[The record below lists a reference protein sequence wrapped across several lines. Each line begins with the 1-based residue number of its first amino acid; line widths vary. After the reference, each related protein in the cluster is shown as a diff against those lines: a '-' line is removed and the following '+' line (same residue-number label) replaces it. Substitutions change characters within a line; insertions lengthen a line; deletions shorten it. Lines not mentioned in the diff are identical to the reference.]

1 MRTIE
6 ITTDVTAAVGLGER
20 LETVV
25 TVCLPDAPPASPV
38 VCFGFPGG
46 GYSRGYFTFDM
57 PGSDR
62 GGQAGWHASR
72 GWVFVACDHV
82 FVGDSSQPADPTQL
96 TFENLAAANRATVDN
111 VLQHLTAGTLGDGV
125 PPITPALT
133 VGIGQSMGGCLL
145 IVQQGHHATFDA
157 IAVLGF
163 SASLTRLW
171 MPPGTPEMVTPYVQR
186 GGAVV
191 LIDSTSAV
199 EQAPSMAVSDDGLP
213 GTTPGFHFDDEPR
226 DVVAADMIE
235 YPTRRGHVPEWASA
249 TIPPCAVS
257 MLSPGVVAPEAAVL
271 TTPVFVGVGERDV
284 VPDPMSEPKAYRRAT
299 DVTVFECPRMA
310 HMHNFA
316 STRTTLWSR
325 LHGWAASIRDL
336 DLTQVSS

>member
-6 ITTDVTAAVGLGER
+6 VRTDVSEAVGLGER
-20 LETVV
+20 LETVS
-25 TVCLPDAPPASPV
+25 TVCLPDTPTASPV
-38 VCFGFPGG
+38 VCFAFPGG
-46 GYSRGYFTFDM
+46 GYSRHYFTFDM
-57 PGSDR
+57 PGSAY
-62 GGQAGWHASR
+62 GGQAGWHSSR
-72 GWVFVACDHV
+72 GWVFVACDHL

-96 TFENLAAANRATVDN
+96 TFEHLAGANRATVEN
-111 VLQHLTAGTLGDGV
+111 VLDLLKTGTLAEGV
-125 PPITPALT
+125 APIAPGSR

-163 SASLTRLW
+163 SANRTQLW
-171 MPPGTPEMVTPYVQR
+171 MPPGTPEMAVPYVPR

-191 LIDSTSAV
+191 LIDSGTAV
-199 EQAPSMAVSDDGLP
+199 EQTPAMAVSDDGLP

-235 YPTRRGHVPEWASA
+235 YPTRGGDVPVWGSA

-257 MLSPGVVAPEAAVL
+257 MLSPGVVAPEAAVV
-271 TTPVFVGVGERDV
+271 TAPVFVGVGERDV
-284 VPDPMSEPKAYRRAT
+284 VPDPMSEPKAYLRAK
-299 DVTVFECPRMA
+299 DVTVFVCPRMA

-316 STRTTLWSR
+316 GTRATLWSR
-325 LHGWAASIRDL
+325 LHGWADAFAVA